1 MTWVDMRRALG
12 PVGRALWGAD
22 PPRRCAPLERR
33 VPPYLAAVMAIAITA
48 NLFWGAAETMSGTV
62 GVPLNAAWALAA
74 FQVLPV
80 LAAPWFP
87 LMAWRVSL
95 VGMVLGTLATVLSGH
110 DTWPWPAAS
119 CVAYLAG
126 VLIIALRHD
135 RAVAG
140 GVAAVTAVALPLP
153 AIFAVGMSP
162 LFAVIAA
169 TVTGGVAAAGA
180 AVRPRIGSGERPPV
194 ADPPDPEPPRTGPAA
209 VPVLGPVIDA
219 LWGASDA
226 RRGIRVRLPRPLAVV
241 LGIVW
246 LCVSGGL
253 FGGAVGQMY
262 GPTQMGFTLAMAYGL
277 GTLQALPLVAAPWF
291 PVMCWRLSAI
301 GMVLG
306 ALASPVDRVLGG
318 PYPATAAGQ
327 WPWPVTSCIV
337 FLVICFLV
345 ALRHDRRVTEGV
357 GLLTLAVGV
366 PLLAL
371 RDDASLPALLLT
383 VAFTLIVLVLGDN
396 IRARRTAQTRLA
408 EQAAL
413 RRRDL
418 ARQAVLEERSRI
430 ARELH
435 DVVAHHMSMIAIQAE
450 AAPYKIPGLPEEAL
464 RTFTTIRGA
473 STTALTEMRR
483 LIGLLRDEDA
493 AAERLPQPGLDML
506 DDLVGGAREAGM
518 TVRTRV
524 DGVPAPLP
532 AGVDV
537 SAYRIVQEALSNAG
551 RHAPGAAVT
560 ITIGYETRLLRIR
573 VADDGAVTGSPDTTP
588 AGGHGL
594 VGMRERVT
602 MLGGAFT
609 AGRHDDG
616 GFVVS
621 AELPID
627 DTTTDTTT
635 DTGDDDR
642 S

>member
-1 MTWVDMRRALG
+1 MTWVDTGRVLG
-12 PVGRALWGAD
+12 AVGRALWGAD
-22 PPRRCAPLERR
+22 PPLRRAPRERRERR
-33 VPPYLAAVMAIAITA
+33 VPPYLAAVMLIAITA
-48 NLFWGAAETMSGTV
+48 NLFWGAAGAMNGSI
-62 GVPLNAAWALAA
+62 GVPLDVAWALAA

-80 LAAPWFP
+80 LGAPWFP

-95 VGMVLGTLATVLSGH
+95 VGMILGTVATVLSGH

-119 CVAYLAG
+119 CVAYVAG
-126 VLIIALRHD
+126 VLIVALRHD

-140 GVAAVTAVALPLP
+140 AVTAVSAVALPLP

-162 LFAVIAA
+162 LFAAIAA

-180 AVRPRIGSGERPPV
+180 AVRPHIGSGARP
-194 ADPPDPEPPRTGPAA
+194 ADPEPPDPEPARTGLAA
-209 VPVLGPVIDA
+209 VPVLGQITDA

-226 RRGIRVRLPRPLAVV
+226 GRGIRPRLSRPWAVL
-241 LGIVW
+241 LGVAW
-246 LCVSGGL
+246 LGASGGM

-277 GTLQALPLVAAPWF
+277 GTLQAVPLVAAPWF

-301 GMVLG
+301 GMLLG

-318 PYPATAAGQ
+318 PYPAVGQ
-327 WPWPVTSCIV
+327 WPWPVTSCIA
-337 FLVICFLV
+337 FLAICFLV
-345 ALRHDRRVTEGV
+345 ALRHDRRLTEGV
-357 GLLTLAVGV
+357 GLLTLGAGV

-371 RDDASLPALLLT
+371 RDHSSLPALLLT

-464 RTFTTIRGA
+464 RTFTAIRGA
-473 STTALTEMRR
+473 STTALAEMRR

-493 AAERLPQPGLDML
+493 AAERLPQPGLDVL
-506 DDLVGGAREAGM
+506 DDLIGGARDAGM
-518 TVRTRV
+518 AVRTQIS
-524 DGVPAPLP
+524 GQPAPLP

-560 ITIGYETRLLRIR
+560 VGIAYEPRLLRIR
-573 VADDGAVTGSPDTTP
+573 VTDDGAVTGPPDTTP

-602 MLGGAFT
+602 MLGGELT
-609 AGRHDDG
+609 AGRDGDG

-621 AELPID
+621 AALPID
-627 DTTTDTTT
+627 DTTTDT
-635 DTGDDDR
+635 GDDDQ